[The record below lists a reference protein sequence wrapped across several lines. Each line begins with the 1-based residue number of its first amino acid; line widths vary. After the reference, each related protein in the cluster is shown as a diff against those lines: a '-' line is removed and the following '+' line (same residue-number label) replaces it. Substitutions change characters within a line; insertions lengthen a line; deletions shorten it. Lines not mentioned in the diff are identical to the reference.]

1 MLIFTPKE
9 KKMRAS
15 YPKKFLEKFNLKR
28 AEIEDNKK
36 FIHHLPMG
44 WYSFWIKFLIVIQI
58 SDLKMYTLLQIFTQF
73 GLFTM

>member
-36 FIHHLPMG
+36 FIHHLP
-44 WYSFWIKFLIVIQI
+44 SK
-58 SDLKMYTLLQIFTQF
+58 TLWVEILSE
-73 GLFTM
+73 